1 MLRTGAPPL
10 AKTGPEPLQN
20 DAVSNFLI
28 HNDRL
33 RPTSE
38 NDLFEAIN
46 GQSIYEVIK
55 IAQGV
60 PLFFEDHMARMR
72 RSARLLALELDQPD
86 ECILDQIARLVREN
100 RSPEANA
107 KLVWTRVDGRPV
119 YLTYFIARE
128 EPGPQAARRGIHTLL
143 FEGRR
148 DTPNIKTI
156 SGSFRERVKAARARE
171 AAFEA
176 LLLDGQG
183 FITEGSR
190 SNLFFLQDSRLYTP
204 PAEAVLMGV
213 TRKQVI
219 AICGELGLPV
229 REKRLHREELERI
242 EGAIITGTTVDV
254 LPIGSVDRLQLPSAS
269 QPLLCDIIRRYDA
282 LAAAYIA
289 GRKAA

>member
-1 MLRTGAPPL
+1 
-10 AKTGPEPLQN
+10 LQN

-60 PLFFEDHMARMR
+60 ALFFEDHMARMR
-72 RSARLLALELDQPD
+72 QSARLLALELDQPD
-86 ECILDQIARLVREN
+86 GRILDQIARLVREN

-107 KLVWTRVDGRPV
+107 KLVWTRVDGQPV
-119 YLTYFIARE
+119 YLTYLIARE

-171 AAFEA
+171 GAFEA
-176 LLLDGQG
+176 LLLDAQG

-190 SNLFFLQDSRLYTP
+190 SNLFFLQDGRLFTP

-219 AICGELGLPV
+219 AICSEMGLPV
-229 REKRLHREELERI
+229 QEKRLHRDALEHI
-242 EGAIITGTTVDV
+242 QGAIITGTTVDV
-254 LPIGSVDRLQLPSAS
+254 LPIGSVDSLQLPSAS
-269 QPLLCDIIRRYDA
+269 HPLLCDIIRRYDA

>member
-1 MLRTGAPPL
+1 M
-10 AKTGPEPLQN
+10 QN

-46 GQSIYEVIK
+46 GRSIYEVIK

-86 ECILDQIARLVREN
+86 ECILDQIVRLVREN

-119 YLTYFIARE
+119 YLTYFIPRE
-128 EPGPQAARRGIHTLL
+128 DPGPQAARRGIHTVL

-156 SGSFRERVKAARARE
+156 GGSFRERVKAARARE
-171 AAFEA
+171 GAFEA
-176 LLLDGQG
+176 LLLDAQG

-190 SNLFFLQDSRLYTP
+190 SNIFFLQDGRLCTP
-204 PAEAVLMGV
+204 PA
-213 TRKQVI
+213 
-219 AICGELGLPV
+219 
-229 REKRLHREELERI
+229 
-242 EGAIITGTTVDV
+242 
-254 LPIGSVDRLQLPSAS
+254 
-269 QPLLCDIIRRYDA
+269 
-282 LAAAYIA
+282 
-289 GRKAA
+289 

>member
-1 MLRTGAPPL
+1 M
-10 AKTGPEPLQN
+10 QN

-28 HNDRL
+28 HNDLL
-33 RPTSE
+33 RPAADS
-38 NDLFEAIN
+38 DIFEAIN
-46 GQSIYEVIK
+46 GRSIYEVIK

-60 PLFFEDHMARMR
+60 ALFFEDHMARMR
-72 RSARLLALELDQPD
+72 QSARLLGLDLNQPD
-86 ECILDQIARLVREN
+86 KRVLEQIAQLVREN
-100 RSPEANA
+100 RCPEANA

-119 YLTYFIARE
+119 FLTYFIDRE
-128 EPGPQAARRGIHTLL
+128 QPGPEVARRGIHTLL

-171 AAFEA
+171 GAFEA
-176 LLLDGQG
+176 LLLDAQG
-183 FITEGSR
+183 YITEGSR
-190 SNLFFLQDSRLYTP
+190 SNLFFILNGRLYTP

-219 AICGELGLPV
+219 AICAEMGLSV
-229 REKRLHREELERI
+229 REKRLHRDALEHI

-254 LPIGSVDRLQLPSAS
+254 LPIGSVDSLQLPSAS
-269 QPLLCDIIRRYDA
+269 HPLLCDIIRRYDA

-289 GRKAA
+289 VRKAA